1 MAQLR
6 RFLASIRL
14 VYKKTPALTKI
25 VVSVAIALS
34 MVALL
39 VLHGAINATRAETEE
54 LRQQAIA
61 LEQEQAL
68 LDQYKQEKGTIREV
82 IRIAMERLGLIEP
95 DSIVIQPE

>member
-25 VVSVAIALS
+25 VVSVAVALS